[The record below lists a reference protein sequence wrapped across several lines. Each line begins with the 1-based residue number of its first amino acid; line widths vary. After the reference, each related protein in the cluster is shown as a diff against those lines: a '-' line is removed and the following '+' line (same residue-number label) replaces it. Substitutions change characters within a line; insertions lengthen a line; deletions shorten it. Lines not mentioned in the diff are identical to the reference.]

1 MTLRDATWSDWPAI
15 LALNAASVE
24 HTSPMD
30 EDRLA
35 LYAAQACYLRVT
47 VEHGEVLA
55 FLLAFSKGCAYRGA
69 VFQALQSRAGD
80 FIYIDRVVT
89 AASARGRGLASELYE
104 DLAAAARAEHVPAL
118 LCEAYVTN
126 APSLRFHHNRG
137 FRGFGRMESHGQT
150 VSLMAWHL
158 GGSDSP

>member
-1 MTLRDATWSDWPAI
+1 MPLRNATWSDWPAI
-15 LALNAASVE
+15 VALNDASVE

-35 LYAAQACYLRVT
+35 LYASQACYLKVII
-47 VEHGEVLA
+47 EHGEVLA
-55 FLLAFSKGCAYRGA
+55 FLLAFRKGSAYRGA
-69 VFQALQSRAGD
+69 VFQALQARDGD
-80 FIYIDRVVT
+80 FLYIDRVVT

-126 APSLRFHHNRG
+126 DTSLRFHHKRG
-137 FRGFGRMESHGQT
+137 FREFGRMESHGQT
-150 VSLMAWHL
+150 VSLMEWRL
-158 GGSDSP
+158 

>member
-15 LALNAASVE
+15 VALNAASVE

-35 LYAAQACYLRVT
+35 LYASQACTLRAV

-55 FLLAFSKGCAYRGA
+55 FLLAFRKGSAYRGA
-69 VFQALQSRAGD
+69 VFQALHSRAAD

-89 AASARGRGLASELYE
+89 AASARGRGLASQLYD
-104 DLAAAARAEHVPAL
+104 DLAAVARAQHIPAL

-126 APSLRFHHNRG
+126 ETSLRFHARRG
-137 FRGFGRMESHGQT
+137 FREFGRMESHGQA
-150 VSLMAWHL
+150 VSLMEWML
-158 GGSDSP
+158 

>member
-1 MTLRDATWSDWPAI
+1 MPLRNATWSDWPAI
-15 LALNAASVE
+15 VALNAASVE

-35 LYAAQACYLRVT
+35 LYASQACYLRVI

-55 FLLAFSKGCAYRGA
+55 FLLAFRKGSSYRGA

-89 AASARGRGLASELYE
+89 AAAARGRGLATDLYE
-104 DLAAAARAEHVPAL
+104 DLAAAARAGHVPAL

-126 APSLRFHHNRG
+126 ETSLRFHHRRG
-137 FRGFGRMESHGQT
+137 FREFGRMESHGQT
-150 VSLMAWHL
+150 VSLLEWRL
-158 GGSDSP
+158 

>member
-1 MTLRDATWSDWPAI
+1 MTLRNAAWSDWPAI
-15 LALNAASVE
+15 VALNAASVE

-35 LYAAQACYLRVT
+35 LYASQACYLRV
-47 VEHGEVLA
+47 VVAHGAVLA
-55 FLLAFSKGCAYRGA
+55 FLLAFHKGSDYRGA

-80 FIYIDRVVT
+80 FIYVDRVVT

-104 DLAAAARAEHVPAL
+104 DLAAAARAQNIPAL

-126 APSLRFHHNRG
+126 ETSLRFHHRRG
-137 FRGFGRMESHGQT
+137 FREFGRMESHGQT
-150 VSLMAWHL
+150 VSLMEWML
-158 GGSDSP
+158 